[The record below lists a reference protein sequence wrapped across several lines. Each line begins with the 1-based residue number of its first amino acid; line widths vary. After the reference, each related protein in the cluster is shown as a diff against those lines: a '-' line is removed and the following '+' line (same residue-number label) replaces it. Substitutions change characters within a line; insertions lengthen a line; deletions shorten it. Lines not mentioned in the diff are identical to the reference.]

1 MSTAT
6 TLLGHGHD
14 YCFMPPQSGEP
25 GNILC
30 EEPALQ
36 DEDNQYAASKLP
48 SPAAET
54 ASPSVEAASP
64 STPTRRPTPPSQ
76 VSPSDAE
83 PGPSGLQ
90 FSKEGSSAEQT
101 QQTPKSGKRKRS
113 SVHTPRTKK
122 KLITLHSRS
131 ERYRK
136 ALGRMRKR
144 NEARRVTQQ
153 EALNKL
159 EPDLP
164 KDLFELLKAQIRLG
178 RQVAVCND

>member
-1 MSTAT
+1 MTWQHIVVRQLVALDCALIAYSCFFSFSTRLMKAYT
-6 TLLGHGHD
+6 FAFFHVI
-14 YCFMPPQSGEP
+14 FFS
-25 GNILC
+25 
-30 EEPALQ
+30 
-36 DEDNQYAASKLP
+36 
-48 SPAAET
+48 
-54 ASPSVEAASP
+54 
-64 STPTRRPTPPSQ
+64 
-76 VSPSDAE
+76 AE

-90 FSKEGSSAEQT
+90 FSKEGSSTEQT
-101 QQTPKSGKRKRS
+101 QETPKSGRRKRS

-122 KLITLHSRS
+122 KLLTLHSRS

-144 NEARRVTQQ
+144 HKARRVTQQ

-178 RQVAVCND
+178 TFPK